1 MARQLQEDDVL
12 RSAYSHHLKV
22 RMTTIAILDDDHVIR
37 LTRYAISG
45 PGEITTEWARE
56 FFMPEDVDPARVHAL
71 GDGLHEGDGVSLIPM
86 SAKIDLRKGSDAAI
100 LIFRRGSIDGALMDA
115 NPKLK
120 LIQRIGA
127 RADAIDMAAAAKRN
141 IAVSCVPRATL
152 QLTAEHAILMMLALG
167 KKLLQADDAVRKDRW
182 DRDRVRPDHNVAY
195 NWAGISD
202 MVGLFGKTVGIIGLG
217 EVGSLAAGMARAFG
231 TRVLYC
237 NRNRLTAAQEGKL
250 GVEYAPIDRLLAES
264 DYVSLHATNIPENR
278 GLIGAETFARMRP
291 TAYFINTARG
301 PIVDEDALYDA
312 LTKGTIA
319 GAGLDVHTIEP
330 RPQPDKLATLR
341 NVILTPH
348 IAGGSR
354 KGVLE
359 EIGVILSNARAVLAG
374 QPIQYQVK
382 ASA

>member
-1 MARQLQEDDVL
+1 MPAQ
-12 RSAYSHHLKV
+12 
-22 RMTTIAILDDDHVIR
+22 IAILDDDHVIR
-37 LTRYAISG
+37 LTRYAIAG
-45 PGEITTEWARE
+45 PGEITTDWARE
-56 FFMPEDVDPARVHAL
+56 FFMPEDVDPTRVYAL
-71 GDGLHEGDGVSLIPM
+71 GNGLHASEGVSLIPM
-86 SAKIDLRKGSDAAI
+86 TAKLDPRKGSNATI
-100 LIFRRGSIDGALMDA
+100 LIFRRGSIDAALMDA

-127 RADAIDMAAAAKRN
+127 RPDAIDLAAAGKRN

-152 QLTAEHAILMMLALG
+152 QLTAEHAVLLMLALG
-167 KKLLQADDAVRKDRW
+167 KKLLEADDTVRKDRW
-182 DRDRVRPDHNVAY
+182 DRDRVHPDHNVAY
-195 NWAGISD
+195 NWAGISGIG
-202 MVGLFGKTVGIIGLG
+202 GLFGKTVGIIGLG

-237 NRNRLTAAQEGKL
+237 NRNRLPDAQEEKL

-264 DYVSLHATNIPENR
+264 DFVSLHATNIPENR
-278 GLIGAETFARMRP
+278 GLIGAETFAKMKP

-301 PIVDEDALYDA
+301 PIVDEDALHDS
-312 LTKGTIA
+312 LTRGTIA

-330 RPQPDKLATLR
+330 RPQPDRLATLR

-374 QPIQYQVK
+374 EPIQYQVT
-382 ASA
+382 AAG

>member
-1 MARQLQEDDVL
+1 
-12 RSAYSHHLKV
+12 
-22 RMTTIAILDDDHVIR
+22 MTTIAILDDDHVIR

-45 PGEITTEWARE
+45 PGEITTDWARE
-56 FFMPEDVDPARVHAL
+56 FFMPEDVDPARVYAL
-71 GDGLHEGDGVSLIPM
+71 GAGLHGADGVSLIPM
-86 SAKIDLRKGSDAAI
+86 SAKVDLRKGSEAAI
-100 LIFRRGSIDGALMDA
+100 LIFRRGSVDAALMEA

-127 RADAIDMAAAAKRN
+127 RAEAIDLAAAAKRN

-167 KKLLQADDAVRKDRW
+167 KKLLQADDAVRTDRW

-195 NWAGISD
+195 NWGGISN

-217 EVGSLAAGMARAFG
+217 EVGAIAAGMARAFG

-237 NRNRLTAAQEGKL
+237 NRNRLTAAQEAKL
-250 GVEYAPIDRLLAES
+250 GVQYAPIDRLLGQS
-264 DYVSLHATNIPENR
+264 DFVSLHATNIPENR
-278 GLIGAETFARMRP
+278 GLIGAETFATMKP

-374 QPIQYQVK
+374 QSIQYQVK
-382 ASA
+382 APA